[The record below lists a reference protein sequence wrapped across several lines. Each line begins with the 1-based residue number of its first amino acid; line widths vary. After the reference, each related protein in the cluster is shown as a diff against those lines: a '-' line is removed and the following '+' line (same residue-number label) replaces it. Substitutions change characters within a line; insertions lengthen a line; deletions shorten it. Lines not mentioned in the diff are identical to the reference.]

1 MKEII
6 KRMNEI
12 KARKAEIRAQLEQRS
27 ADVDLDALST
37 EISNLDSEYNALE
50 QRKKLIEGIGDGTVP
65 TNNVSNPLSNES
77 RGANEPTFTAETVL
91 ASPEYRT
98 AWAKKLMRRAITP
111 IEQRALDTALTTAA
125 TEFTAPSADADGVNN
140 GGLFVPTSVNL
151 ALMEAIALVSPLFK
165 DAARTAVHGLIKFP
179 YKKSASGA
187 KTKKE
192 TEQNEDA
199 SYEWAEL
206 VLGTSEISETIRVSW
221 KLEAMAVEE
230 FITYIQNEL
239 IDQVQDKAAQDF
251 IYGEGGDKQMKGLT
265 VDAIKHSYT
274 GTALDAIGA
283 ALGKLG
289 KKQKVGAK
297 IYVAQSIVE
306 EISFSKD
313 KNDNYIFTPINGV
326 GVNSVATYKVEV
338 DPYLNDGEFI
348 IGNVHRYA
356 RMNVVEDVSI
366 TRDVSGRKRA
376 NDYTAY
382 AIFGG
387 AAQPN
392 TLVHGTKN
400 A

>member
-1 MKEII
+1 MNEII

-12 KARKAEIRAQLEQRS
+12 KARKAEIRTQLEQRS
-27 ADVDLDALST
+27 AEVDLDALT
-37 EISNLDSEYNALE
+37 KEVSNLDSEYNALE

-65 TNNVSNPLSNES
+65 TNNVPNPLATEGRSV
-77 RGANEPTFTAETVL
+77 NEPTFTAENVL
-91 ASPEYRT
+91 ATPEYRT
-98 AWAKKLMRRAITP
+98 AWAKKLMRRSLTT
-111 IEQRALDTALTTAA
+111 IEQRALDTALTTTA

-140 GGLFVPTSVNL
+140 GGLFIPTSVNL

-165 DAARTAVHGLIKFP
+165 DANRTAVPGLIKFP

-206 VLGTSEISETIRVSW
+206 VLGTSEVSETIRVSW

-230 FITYIQNEL
+230 FINYIQSEL
-239 IDQVQDKAAQDF
+239 IDQVQDKAVQDF
-251 IYGEGGDKQMKGLT
+251 IYGDGEDHMKGLT
-265 VDAIKHSYT
+265 VDAIKHTYN

-313 KNDNYIFTPINGV
+313 NNGNYIFTPINGV

-338 DPYLNDGEFI
+338 EPYLNDGEFV

-356 RMNVVEDVSI
+356 RLNVVEDVSI

-392 TLVHGTKN
+392 TLVHGKKG
-400 A
+400 